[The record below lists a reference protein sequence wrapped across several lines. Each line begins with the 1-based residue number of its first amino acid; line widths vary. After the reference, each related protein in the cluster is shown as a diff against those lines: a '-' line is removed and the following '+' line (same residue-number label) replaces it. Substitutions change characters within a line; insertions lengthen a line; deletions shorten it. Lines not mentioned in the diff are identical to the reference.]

1 MSDDEVVYND
11 ESDYISWLAVERLAN
26 FMVVLDPELSELQ
39 QQEQESWD
47 NTVGKY
53 SVDEAFVPTD
63 TDALLSVDIRSSD
76 QPSGHEWISSQT
88 VKKEPKF
95 TVKLKHMSTCGKA
108 EKDCY
113 NCGIASEPRCRH
125 WDVID
130 YAQLER
136 DIRDEYIEMW
146 TSLSDRPTENNW
158 FGLPGLRY
166 VEHSDNLFY
175 RLNQVCGECF
185 IYTPK
190 DSDTCQNC
198 DKVLINQ

>member
-1 MSDDEVVYND
+1 MSDDDIVYND

-53 SVDEAFVPTD
+53 AIDEAFVPTD

-76 QPSGHEWISSQT
+76 TPSGHEWVSSQT
-88 VKKEPKF
+88 VKKDLKF
-95 TVKLKHMSTCGKA
+95 TVKLKHISDCGKG
-108 EKDCY
+108 EDKCY
-113 NCGIASEPRCRH
+113 DFSCSHKTE
-125 WDVID
+125 ID
-130 YAQLER
+130 YAELER

-146 TSLSDRPTENNW
+146 TSLTDRPTENLW

-166 VEHSDNLFY
+166 VEHNDNLFY
-175 RLNQVCGECF
+175 QLNKVCGECN

-190 DSDTCQNC
+190 DSDTCANC
-198 DKVLINQ
+198 DRVLINQ

>member
-26 FMVVLDPELSELQ
+26 FMVVLDPELSQLQ
-39 QQEQESWD
+39 EQEQESWD

-53 SVDEAFVPTD
+53 AVDEAFVPTD
-63 TDALLSVDIRSSD
+63 TDALLSVDIRTSD

-88 VKKEPKF
+88 VKQVPKF
-95 TVKLKHMSTCGKA
+95 TVKLRHISDCGNGEDK
-108 EKDCY
+108 CY
-113 NCGIASEPRCRH
+113 DFSCSHKTE
-125 WDVID
+125 ID
-130 YAQLER
+130 YAELER

-158 FGLPGLRY
+158 WGLPGLRY

-175 RLNQVCGECF
+175 TLNQVCGECN

-190 DSDTCQNC
+190 DNDTCHNC
-198 DKVLINQ
+198 DRVLINQ

>member
-1 MSDDEVVYND
+1 MSDDDIVYND

-39 QQEQESWD
+39 LQEQESWD

-53 SVDEAFVPTD
+53 AIDEAFVPTD

-76 QPSGHEWISSQT
+76 TPSGHEWISSQT
-88 VKKEPKF
+88 VKKNLKF
-95 TVKLKHMSTCGKA
+95 AVKLKHISDCGNGEDK
-108 EKDCY
+108 CY
-113 NCGIASEPRCRH
+113 DFSCSHKTE
-125 WDVID
+125 ID
-130 YAQLER
+130 YAELER

-146 TSLSDRPTENNW
+146 TSLADRPTENLW

-175 RLNQVCGECF
+175 RLNKVCGECN

-190 DSDTCQNC
+190 DSDTCANC